1 MKLDNLV
8 SFGRPLSG
16 KVIIQVMT
24 EFEPRHEI
32 SINVVCATSNVHM
45 LSRIRPFACR
55 SNILRLLERP
65 PK

>member
-1 MKLDNLV
+1 MKLDNLI

-32 SINVVCATSNVHM
+32 SVNVVCATSKGLGQPALMRSV
-45 LSRIRPFACR
+45 IRAFASR
-55 SNILRLLERP
+55 SNIL
-65 PK
+65 